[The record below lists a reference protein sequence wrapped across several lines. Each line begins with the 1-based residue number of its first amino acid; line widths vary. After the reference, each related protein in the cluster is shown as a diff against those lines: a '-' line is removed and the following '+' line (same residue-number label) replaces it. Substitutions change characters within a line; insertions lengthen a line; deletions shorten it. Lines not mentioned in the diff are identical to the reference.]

1 MAWFIHY
8 LSLALTT
15 LNDWTGSLGIAIVLF
30 TLFIRLVL
38 LPVTLP
44 SIKAQ
49 KKMQDLKPEIDNL
62 KKKFKDDK
70 TGFQQAQ
77 LDLYKKYNINPLAG
91 CLPQLAQFGVLIAL
105 YQTFLSLLKSPS
117 FNGVQLHLQFGW
129 LNLSKPD
136 SLYILP
142 VLAAVSQLL
151 LSVMLMPATEIKD
164 EVPNKSKKLKVIDK
178 NKKEEDTAEMAATMQ
193 QQMLFMMPIM
203 TGFFAIKFPAGLSLY
218 WVITTVF
225 SIVQQY
231 FISGPGGIKTY
242 YNRVKLL
249 LKLKS

>member
-8 LSLALTT
+8 LSLALATI
-15 LNDWTGSLGIAIVLF
+15 NDWTGSLGIAIILF
-30 TLFIRLVL
+30 TLVIRLVL

-49 KKMQDLKPEIDNL
+49 KKIQDLKPELDVL

-70 TGFQQAQ
+70 AGFQKAQ

-105 YQTFLSLLKSPS
+105 YQTFLSLLKQPT
-117 FNGVQLHLQFGW
+117 FNGIELHLQLGW
-129 LNLSKPD
+129 LDLSQPD

-142 VLAAVSQLL
+142 VLAAVTQLI
-151 LSVMLMPATEIKD
+151 LSVMLMPVTEIKD
-164 EVPNKSKKLKVIDK
+164 EVSNKSKKLKVIEK

-193 QQMLFMMPIM
+193 QQMLYMMPIM

-231 FISGPGGIKTY
+231 MISGPGGLETY
-242 YNRVKLL
+242 YKRAKLL
-249 LKLKS
+249 LKIKT